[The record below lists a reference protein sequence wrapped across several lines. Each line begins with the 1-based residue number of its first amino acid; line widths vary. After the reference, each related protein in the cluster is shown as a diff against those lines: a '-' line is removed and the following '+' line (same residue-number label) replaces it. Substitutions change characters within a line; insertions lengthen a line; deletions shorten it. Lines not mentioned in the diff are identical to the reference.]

1 VSEYFKDLAQR
12 AGEAFFASEARN
24 YYGEV
29 FTVDDGQDVY
39 EIDITVRPV
48 DKPSAHE
55 LRSKAEFDLENVKK
69 KLYDL
74 EHAVFHALDDSCDTE
89 HGDYTI
95 LRMDFNRLCELVP
108 EDWKHE

>member
-1 VSEYFKDLAQR
+1 MTEHFKDLAQR
-12 AGEAFFASEARN
+12 AGDAFFASEARN

-55 LRSKAEFDLENVKK
+55 LRSKVEFELEKVKVENK
-69 KLYDL
+69 HLKS
-74 EHAVFHALDDSCDTE
+74 VIR
-89 HGDYTI
+89 I
-95 LRMDFNRLCELVP
+95 LQGR
-108 EDWKHE
+108 